1 MPTAPART
9 RRASPGARL
18 RYAFDRSLSR
28 GTPALVAWLA
38 AVSLVL
44 IVAFSLV
51 IWAARLAPEGD
62 GGARPG
68 FLRIAWMS
76 LMRTLDAGTMG
87 GDQGSWPFLL
97 SMFGV
102 TLGGVFVVS
111 AFIGVL
117 TSGLERRL
125 EALRK
130 GRSQVLEAGHTVI
143 LGWSPLVFDIVA
155 ELVTA
160 NENHRRATV
169 VVLGQADKVE
179 MEDALRE
186 RVPDR
191 KTTRIVCR
199 SGDPAEMADLDR
211 VAVQDA
217 KSIVV
222 LAPEGPQPD
231 IAVIKTLLA
240 LTHSPTRR
248 PEPYHIVAE
257 LREPRNLEVA
267 RLAGRGEAKLV
278 LAGDLISR
286 ITAQTCRQPGLSV
299 VYQELLD
306 FGGDEIYFQ
315 AEPSLEGKTFGE
327 ALAAFEDSAVIG
339 LFQRGE
345 ALLNPP
351 MDTRIGAGDQL
362 IAISEDDDTVAVS
375 GRPPPA
381 VDERR
386 LRAAAPATARPES
399 VVFLGWNWR
408 VPTMLQEL
416 DAYVPAGSRA
426 LVVTHHDIAAEIEAL
441 RERLPHQALSYVR
454 GDTSSRPVLERLR
467 LPEHDHAVVVCD
479 EEVPPAEADARTLIT
494 LLHLRDMADR
504 SGKRVPVVSEMLDVR
519 NRDLAEV
526 TRADDF
532 VVSDKLIA
540 LLLSQISENGALDDV
555 FRDLLDPEG
564 SEIYLKPIA
573 GYVETGMPLDF
584 YTVLEA
590 ARRRGEVAIGY
601 RIAAAADDAG
611 KAHGVV
617 VNPEKSALVTYA
629 PGDRVIVL
637 AES

>member
-1 MPTAPART
+1 MPTAPARS
-9 RRASPGARL
+9 RRPSLGARL
-18 RYAFDRSLSR
+18 RYAFDRSLSH
-28 GTPALVAWLA
+28 GPAAQVGWLA
-38 AVSLVL
+38 AISLAVIAVFSL
-44 IVAFSLV
+44 IVWLGRF
-51 IWAARLAPEGD
+51 APAGE
-62 GGARPG
+62 GGAPRG
-68 FLRIAWMS
+68 FLDIAWMAM
-76 LMRTLDAGTMG
+76 MRTLDAGTMG
-87 GDQGSWPFLL
+87 GDQGSWAFLL

-117 TSGLERRL
+117 TSGLDQRI

-143 LGWSPLVFDIVA
+143 LGWSPLVFDIVS

-160 NENHRRATV
+160 NENQRRGTV

-179 MEDALRE
+179 MEDAIRE
-186 RVPDR
+186 RVPDT
-191 KTTRIVCR
+191 KTTRVVCR
-199 SGDPAEMADLDR
+199 SGDPSEMADLDR

-248 PEPYHIVAE
+248 EGPYHIVAE
-257 LREPRNLEVA
+257 LREPRNLEAA

-278 LAGDLISR
+278 LAGELISR
-286 ITAQTCRQPGLSV
+286 ITAQTCRQQGLSI

-306 FGGDEIYFQ
+306 FGGDEIYFK
-315 AEPSLEGKTFGE
+315 AEPALAGRTFGE
-327 ALAAFEDSAVIG
+327 ALSAYEDSAVIG
-339 LFQRGE
+339 VFQGGK

-351 MDTRIGAGDQL
+351 MDTRIGPGDQV
-362 IAISEDDDTVAVS
+362 IAISEDDDTVVLS
-375 GRPPPA
+375 GRAAPA

-386 LRAAAPATARPES
+386 LRAAAGTVPRPES

-408 VPTMLQEL
+408 APRMLEEL

-426 LVVTHHDIAAEIEAL
+426 LVVTPHDIGAELEAL
-441 RERLPHQALSYVR
+441 RERLAHQALSFVR
-454 GDTSSRPVLERLR
+454 GDTSSRAVLERLR
-467 LPEHDHAVVVCD
+467 LHEHDHLVVVCD
-479 EEVPPAEADARTLIT
+479 EEVPAAEADARTLIT
-494 LLHLRDMADR
+494 LLHLRDMAER
-504 SGKRVPVVSEMLDVR
+504 SGKWVPVVSEMLDVR

-540 LLLSQISENGALDDV
+540 LLLSQISENRELDAV
-555 FRDLLDPEG
+555 FRDLFDPEG
-564 SEIYLKPIA
+564 SEIYLKPIVD
-573 GYVETGMPLDF
+573 YVETGVPLDF

-601 RIAAAADDAG
+601 RILARAGDA
-611 KAHGVV
+611 AHGVV
-617 VNPEKSALVTYA
+617 VNPEKSAPVTFA
-629 PGDRVIVL
+629 EGDRVIVL